1 MSGWEEHRDHMMGE
15 ASELQNALT
24 LSRLEQKPDDRQKAA
39 ELVAAGK
46 FVLVS
51 DYPAYCP
58 RTDAL
63 MGIVRQILSVHD
75 THEDGVKAL
84 HSRAEDSDP
93 DERVHLMWDYKPPTP
108 EERKAADTGDEIP
121 F

>member
-1 MSGWEEHRDHMMGE
+1 MTGWEEHRDYLMGE

-24 LSRLEQKPDDRQKAA
+24 LSRLEKKPDDSAKVA
-39 ELVAAGK
+39 ELVAAGRY
-46 FVLVS
+46 VLVS

-63 MGIVRQILSVHD
+63 MGIHRAMLGD
-75 THEDGVKAL
+75 FATHAEGLAALYARGEDA
-84 HSRAEDSDP
+84 DP
-93 DERVHLMWDYKPPTP
+93 DERVHMMYNYEPPPEYKV
-108 EERKAADTGDEIP
+108 GGNSDEIP